1 MAFSYDILDLSFFF
15 KGYLKGHNGFMLI
28 LVSTPIGNLGDFS
41 ERAKETLRHA
51 DIIACE
57 DTRVTRQLLTLTGI
71 EGKRLIAY
79 HEHNADRMRPALMR
93 RLKEGATVA
102 LVSDAGTPLVS
113 DPGYKLVRACHE
125 AGVTVTTI
133 PGANAVLSALQLSG
147 LPSDAFFFKGFL
159 PVKSGARRDVL
170 LSLKNV
176 PGTLI
181 FYETPN
187 RLLETLQDMEDVLGD
202 RPAAVVREITKK
214 FEETRRGTC
223 HSLRDFYQSDGL
235 PKGELVL
242 VVGRA
247 EIKDEWTP
255 EAIDRLILKTLE
267 TNSVRDTVKAVCAVT
282 GQVKA
287 VVYKR
292 VLELK

>member
-1 MAFSYDILDLSFFF
+1 
-15 KGYLKGHNGFMLI
+15 MLI
-28 LVSTPIGNLGDFS
+28 LVSTPIGNLGDLS
-41 ERAKETLRHA
+41 DRAKETLRRA

-57 DTRVTRQLLTLTGI
+57 DTRVTHQLLTLTGI
-71 EGKRLIAY
+71 EGKRLVAY
-79 HEHNADRMRPALMR
+79 HEHNADRVRPTLVR
-93 RLKEGATVA
+93 RLKEGMTVA

-125 AGVTVTTI
+125 VGVTVTTV

-159 PVKSGARRDVL
+159 PVKSGARQEVL
-170 LSLKNV
+170 SSLKTI

-181 FYETPN
+181 FYEAPN
-187 RLLETLQDMEDVLGD
+187 RLVESLQDMADILGD

-214 FEETRRGTC
+214 FEETRRGSC
-223 HSLRDFYQSDGL
+223 RELIDFYQLNGV
-235 PKGELVL
+235 PKGELVI
-242 VVGRA
+242 VIGRA
-247 EIKDEWTP
+247 QAGEEWTP

-267 TNSVRDTVKAVCAVT
+267 TNSVRDTVKTICAMT

-287 VVYKR
+287 AVYKR